1 MRIFRAVAKNKKPL
15 NTYCLKAF
23 FMSLGQ
29 NLVFKALFGSV
40 SDDKYFFAIV
50 MKSVVDDKHWLL

>member
-1 MRIFRAVAKNKKPL
+1 MGFCFACVR
-15 NTYCLKAF
+15 
-23 FMSLGQ
+23 Q
-29 NLVFKALFGSV
+29 NLVFRAIFGSV